1 MFCCIGPH
9 QCPSLIV
16 LSVIAISI
24 VGNWYAITHYPFSR
38 DAGLAGALITIWQE
52 IELAYSLAAVTISS
66 SKAFADA
73 FATGFG
79 WGDTFREVAT
89 QYVMESQLSNER
101 SGNQSRNLNN
111 RPRSGVMNGTNTSGS
126 GSRHGYRRD
135 AKDAYQVTSYSGGSV
150 TNSDGDIELSS
161 EKGTNQA
168 PNYHQ
173 NEYNYGQT
181 QTDNSNDTLTK
192 GRGSWRRK
200 DLINAQS
207 EYQDPLADEQQDV
220 PMKLRPERKLRSTAV
235 ITSQPHALHPSFKR
249 ANAEGNFDNSTDEWG
264 GIMRHQDYSVKID
277 EMPLTA
283 KEYRHE

>member
-1 MFCCIGPH
+1 M
-9 QCPSLIV
+9 
-16 LSVIAISI
+16 SI
-24 VGNWYAITHYPFSR
+24 VGNWYAITHYPYSR

-89 QYVMESQLSNER
+89 QYVMESQLSNDR
-101 SGNQSRNLNN
+101 TGNQSRTLNS
-111 RPRSGVMNGTNTSGS
+111 RRRSGVIDRTANTSGS
-126 GSRHGYRRD
+126 GSRGGYRRD
-135 AKDAYQVTSYSGGSV
+135 AKDAYQVNSYSTRST
-150 TNSDGDIELSS
+150 TNSDGDIELAG
-161 EKGTNQA
+161 EKGTSQA

-181 QTDNSNDTLTK
+181 QTDTSNEGQTK
-192 GRGSWRRK
+192 GRGSWRKK
-200 DLINAQS
+200 DLINAHS
-207 EYQDPLADEQQDV
+207 EYEDPLASEQQDH

-235 ITSQPHALHPSFKR
+235 ITSDPHSLHPSFKR
-249 ANAEGNFDNSTDEWG
+249 ANADGNFDHSTDEWG
-264 GIMRHQDYSVKID
+264 GIMRHQDYSVRID

-283 KEYRHE
+283 RENRHE